1 MRNFKNEQEVSDYHK
16 ESGKAIIIFEGT
28 IYDVTDYMPNH
39 PGGADLVEQYLG
51 KCIDQAFEENNHSN
65 QARLLFRDLDKV
77 GYIIG
82 DEAHAG
88 KDAPNIKGLDG
99 YQLQSKLKFDFTKGL
114 YKQMVECNL

>member
-51 KCIDQAFEENNHSN
+51 KNID
-65 QARLLFRDLDKV
+65 
-77 GYIIG
+77 
-82 DEAHAG
+82 
-88 KDAPNIKGLDG
+88 
-99 YQLQSKLKFDFTKGL
+99 
-114 YKQMVECNL
+114 